1 MLPPAPSPR
10 MNGLELALQRAW
22 VDAAARRAKRD
33 SLGARSPVTVDNWH
47 ADAYLT
53 YDVQHSLG
61 AWVVPDCNLLYLSS
75 GSDHRVCKHCWDTT
89 ACRKKT

>member
-33 SLGARSPVTVDNWH
+33 SLGAHDRSMRVRDDRSNAGMHRLH
-47 ADAYLT
+47 ASGPLT
-53 YDVQHSLG
+53 MCPHMLG
-61 AWVVPDCNLLYLSS
+61 RIIDFLQAAEPPASPLLPNS
-75 GSDHRVCKHCWDTT
+75 
-89 ACRKKT
+89 